1 MRLAEI
7 QEALKEQ
14 GLDGWLFMDHHG
26 RDPLAYRILGL
37 HTERTVTRRWYY
49 LIPSAGEPR
58 GLAHRIEPDVLAG
71 LPGEIRRYAGWRE
84 QAEGLRRLLTGL
96 RRVAMQYS
104 PECRLPAI
112 SLVDAGTVELVRAL
126 GVEVASSADLVQL
139 FEARWRAE
147 NLACHLEAARRM
159 DRIRQETFD
168 WIRQGLRRGD
178 VLREV
183 AVKDFILRRYQS
195 LGLTSDHGPIVAAGP
210 NSANPHYDARAGADR
225 EIRSGDVV
233 LLDLFAKLDEPAGV
247 YYDITWVGYCGA
259 PLPEQIGDIFRIV
272 AEARDRAIEFVRK
285 RLQAGEPVR
294 GFEVDDA
301 ARGYI
306 EQHGYGPQF
315 THRTGHSIGAEVH
328 GAGANADNLETH
340 DERRLIPWTCL
351 SIEPGIYLED
361 FGVRSEVNLFIEEKD
376 ARVTGEIQ
384 REMVLL

>member
-58 GLAHRIEPDVLAG
+58 GLVHRIEPGVLAG
-71 LPGEIRRYAGWRE
+71 SPGEIRRYAGWRE
-84 QAEGLRRLLTGL
+84 QAEGLRFLLRGV

-112 SLVDAGTVELVRAL
+112 SLVDAGTVEAVRTL
-126 GVEVASSADLVQL
+126 GVEVVSSADLVQL

-178 VLREV
+178 VLREA
-183 AVKDFILRRYQS
+183 AVKDFILQRYQS

-259 PLPEQIGDIFRIV
+259 PLPEQIGNIFRIV

>member
-1 MRLAEI
+1 LNGM
-7 QEALKEQ
+7 
-14 GLDGWLFMDHHG
+14 
-26 RDPLAYRILGL
+26 
-37 HTERTVTRRWYY
+37 
-49 LIPSAGEPR
+49 
-58 GLAHRIEPDVLAG
+58 
-71 LPGEIRRYAGWRE
+71 
-84 QAEGLRRLLTGL
+84 

-159 DRIRQETFD
+159 DRIRAETFD
-168 WIRQGLRRGD
+168 WIRQRLRCGD
-178 VLREV
+178 PLREV
-183 AVKDFILRRYQS
+183 SVKDFILQRYQS
-195 LGLTSDHGPIVAAGP
+195 LGLTTEHGPIVAAGP

-225 EIRSGDVV
+225 EIRPGDVV
-233 LLDLFAKLDEPAGV
+233 LLDLFAKLNEPAGV
-247 YYDITWVGYCGA
+247 YYDITWVGYCGEQG
-259 PLPEQIGDIFRIV
+259 PEQIRTVFRIV
-272 AEARDRAIEFVRK
+272 TEARDHAIEFVRK

-306 EQHGYGPQF
+306 ERHGYGGNF
-315 THRTGHSIGAEVH
+315 THRTGHSIGMEVH

-351 SIEPGIYLED
+351 SIEPGIYLEQ
-361 FGVRSEVNLFIEEKD
+361 FGVRSEVNLFIEERD

-384 REMVLL
+384 QEIVSW